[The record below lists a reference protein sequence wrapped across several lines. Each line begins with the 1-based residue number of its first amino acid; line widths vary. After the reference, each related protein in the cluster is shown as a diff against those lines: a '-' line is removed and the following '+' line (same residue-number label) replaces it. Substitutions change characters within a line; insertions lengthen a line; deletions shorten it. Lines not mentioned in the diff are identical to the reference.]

1 MTSGP
6 FRLRSPRRSPEAD
19 IQRAIL
25 RYLGATLPHGFIL
38 HHSPNG
44 GMLKGEVGRSRGLGT
59 KPGWPD
65 LQVVGRTEAGAPFTG
80 YIEVK
85 APNGRLSPE
94 QADIRDRL
102 LDCGY
107 PVAVARSVDDVRD
120 LVRAWGLPSR
130 DLALKPSGVRA

>member
-1 MTSGP
+1 MTKP
-6 FRLRSPRRSPEAD
+6 FRLTMERQAPEAQ
-19 IQRAIL
+19 IQRDIL

-65 LQVVGRTEAGAPFTG
+65 LQVIGRLDSGEPFTG

-85 APNGRLSPE
+85 APNGRLKPE
-94 QADIRDRL
+94 QIDIHDRL
-102 LDCGY
+102 KDCGY
-107 PVAVARSVDDVRD
+107 PVGVARSIDDVRE

-130 DLALKPSGVRA
+130 DVAIRRSEAA

>member
-1 MTSGP
+1 MTDGA
-6 FRLRSPRRSPEAD
+6 FRLRSPRRTPEAD

-65 LQVVGRTEAGAPFTG
+65 LQVVGRTEAGEPFTA

-85 APNGRLSPE
+85 APRGSLSDE
-94 QADIRDRL
+94 QIAIHDRL
-102 LDCGY
+102 KDCGY
-107 PVAVARSVDDVRD
+107 AVGVARSVDDVRE
-120 LVRAWGLPSR
+120 LVRSWGLPSR
-130 DLALKPSGVRA
+130 DLALKPSEVRA

>member
-1 MTSGP
+1 MSKP
-6 FRLRSPRRSPEAD
+6 FRLTMERQTPEAK

-25 RYLGATLPHGFIL
+25 RYLGATLPHGFVL

-65 LQVVGRTEAGAPFTG
+65 LQVVGRLDSGEPFTG

-85 APNGRLSPE
+85 APKGRLSEE
-94 QADIRDRL
+94 QIAMRDRL
-102 LDCGY
+102 IDCGY
-107 PVAVARSVDDVRD
+107 PVGVARSIDDVRE

-130 DLALKPSGVRA
+130 DLSILRREVA

>member
-1 MTSGP
+1 MSGP
-6 FRLRSPRRSPEAD
+6 FRLRNPRKTPEAD
-19 IQRAIL
+19 LQREIL
-25 RYLGATLPHGFIL
+25 RYLGATLPHGFVF

-65 LQVVGRTEAGAPFTG
+65 LQVVGRLDSGEPFTG

-85 APNGRLSPE
+85 APKGRLSEE
-94 QADIRDRL
+94 QITMRDRL
-102 LDCGY
+102 IDCGY
-107 PVAVARSVDDVRD
+107 PVGVARSIDDVRE

-130 DLALKPSGVRA
+130 DAALNRTEAAA

>member
-1 MTSGP
+1 MSKP
-6 FRLRSPRRSPEAD
+6 FRLTMERQAPEAQ
-19 IQRAIL
+19 IQRDIL

-65 LQVVGRTEAGAPFTG
+65 LQVVGRLESGEPFTG

-85 APNGRLSPE
+85 APKGRLSEE
-94 QADIRDRL
+94 QIAMRDRL
-102 LDCGY
+102 IDCGY
-107 PVAVARSVDDVRD
+107 PVGVARSIDDVRD

-130 DLALKPSGVRA
+130 DASVRRSEAA